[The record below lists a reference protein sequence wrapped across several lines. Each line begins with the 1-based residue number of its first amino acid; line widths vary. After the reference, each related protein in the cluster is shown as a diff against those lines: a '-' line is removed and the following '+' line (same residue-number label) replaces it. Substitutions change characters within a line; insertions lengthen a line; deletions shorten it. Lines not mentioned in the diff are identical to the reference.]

1 MGLWKTYLRS
11 SRARE
16 EIKKPQLV
24 RNYTFCCLAQPWVR
38 GFATSWGAAIPL
50 MPLVGAQAAPDS
62 DPSPWPAPSTS
73 GTWGSTALTCSAGQR
88 EENKEAIWNQRVH
101 LDWGFGP
108 SSGVINHLVHSWPAP
123 AVRQKLRVDDHGGN
137 FTVYL
142 LQSPGFNTQ
151 VMQNLPQV
159 KPNGYWINS
168 ETCTLDPV
176 WNFFRF
182 NLSVHWML
190 LLSCWVFVLFVE
202 FWELILRVAKEC
214 GWNTC

>member
-1 MGLWKTYLRS
+1 MKNIPQELRS
-11 SRARE
+11 KGGNKKATARQKLHVLLFGTASGSWLCHYLGCCRASH
-16 EIKKPQLV
+16 
-24 RNYTFCCLAQPWVR
+24 AQ
-38 GFATSWGAAIPL
+38 G
-50 MPLVGAQAAPDS
+50 VGARAAPGG
-62 DPSPWPAPSTS
+62 DPSPRPAPSTS

-108 SSGVINHLVHSWPAP
+108 SSGVINHLVCSWPAP

-159 KPNGYWINS
+159 KPNGYWIHS

-190 LLSCWVFVLFVE
+190 L
-202 FWELILRVAKEC
+202 
-214 GWNTC
+214 